1 MPGASSGVVSALSV
15 YVEPLA
21 ADARVGVIG
30 DVELGLHERLLE
42 LGARTVHL
50 FDPDPERVA
59 RTADE
64 VPRGVSVRM
73 LRDDFDVRDG
83 AFDLVIIP
91 DLGILP
97 DPAAA
102 VVRLRRVIDP
112 RGAVVAMGRARMEK
126 RDDDARNEGDGG
138 DDDRFPEL
146 APAVVEYAELYD
158 LFALQFESVTM
169 TGVLPFAGVVFAE
182 LGAGDDLAV
191 SVDTRLVDPDPPSVF
206 VVVAGRESSA
216 LDPYAIVQV
225 ATSSSPADAPS
236 AEDAEAEEVD
246 VDALDTIAIDIPILP
261 GLTAESH
268 RRDHDVATAFAAM
281 QLKAELLAAQL
292 DEHRARLS
300 IDGIRAAEHADR
312 VEQIALEREAAL
324 TRAAELEGVLVAAQQ
339 ALGGLERRLVA
350 AEEGMLER
358 DDQIAALNAELDAR
372 THNGQELTTESV
384 DVSPSVNDPHP
395 QVAELLARAER
406 AEASLALHV
415 ADLAQLSEAQA
426 AETHALEEQ
435 LRDRA
440 RVIAAMDKEL
450 ARREQL
456 VRELV
461 HSLEEA
467 RDNAAL
473 AGGAG
478 HVFEAAPIMPGVAPE
493 EVARLRRK
501 LDELALEVARR
512 EGELVAQAWWI
523 TELENE
529 KARLLSSARA
539 KQAPAP
545 SPAPSPADA
554 PAGGG
559 SRGPDLE
566 RELARTRDELDA
578 LRQALTQEHSARV
591 AAGSGEELA
600 RARAELARQAAL
612 LEQIKGRG
620 THPEG

>member
-1 MPGASSGVVSALSV
+1 MALDPSQDPADDDRDRMAGGPSAVVSALSV
-15 YVEPLA
+15 YVEPLV
-21 ADARVGVIG
+21 ADARVAVIG

-50 FDPDPERVA
+50 FDPDPQRVA

-73 LRDDFDVRDG
+73 LRDDFDVRDS
-83 AFDLVIIP
+83 AFDLVVIP

-97 DPAAA
+97 DPAGS
-102 VVRLRRVIDP
+102 VVRLRRVVDA
-112 RGAVVAMGRARMEK
+112 RGAVVAMGRARTQQQQ
-126 RDDDARNEGDGG
+126 
-138 DDDRFPEL
+138 DRELEPGERESFPEL

-191 SVDTRLVDPDPPSVF
+191 SVDTRLVVPGPPSVF
-206 VVVAGRESSA
+206 VVVAGREDSA

-225 ATSSSPADAPS
+225 ERSSDLADPAA
-236 AEDAEAEEVD
+236 EVD
-246 VDALDTIAIDIPILP
+246 VESLDTIAISIPIL
-261 GLTAESH
+261 ARDVD
-268 RRDHDVATAFAAM
+268 RRDHEVATAFAAM

-292 DEHRARLS
+292 DEHRARLAA
-300 IDGIRAAEHADR
+300 IDGRSAESADR
-312 VEQIALEREAAL
+312 LERVASERDAAL
-324 TRAAELEGVLVAAQQ
+324 TRAGELEGVLVAAQQ

-372 THNGQELTTESV
+372 TNNGQELTAEVV
-384 DVSPSVNDPHP
+384 DPE
-395 QVAELLARAER
+395 AIAALIARAER
-406 AEASLALHV
+406 AETSLALHV

-426 AETHALEEQ
+426 AETHMLEEQ
-435 LRDRA
+435 LRERA
-440 RVIAAMDKEL
+440 RVIAATDKEL
-450 ARREQL
+450 ARREHL

-461 HSLEEA
+461 LSLEEA
-467 RDNAAL
+467 RDNAVA

-478 HVFEAAPIMPGVAPE
+478 HVFEAAPAMPGVAPG

-501 LDELALEVARR
+501 LDDLALAVARR
-512 EGELVAQAWWI
+512 EGELVAQTWRI

-529 KARLLSSARA
+529 KARLLAARA
-539 KQAPAP
+539 AAAAPVARPAPARG
-545 SPAPSPADA
+545 ADPGRSA
-554 PAGGG
+554 
-559 SRGPDLE
+559 DLE

-578 LRQALTQEHSARV
+578 LRQALTQEHAARI
-591 AAGSGEELA
+591 AAESGEELS

-612 LEQIKGRG
+612 LEQIKGRR
-620 THPEG
+620 THPSD

>member
-1 MPGASSGVVSALSV
+1 MSGGSSAVVSALSV
-15 YVEPLA
+15 YVEPLV
-21 ADARVGVIG
+21 ADARVAVIG

-42 LGARTVHL
+42 LGARTVHA

-83 AFDLVIIP
+83 AFDLVVIP

-97 DPAAA
+97 DAAA
-102 VVRLRRVIDP
+102 AIVRLRRVIDA
-112 RGAVVAMGRARMEK
+112 RGAVVAMGRARTEQQEQ
-126 RDDDARNEGDGG
+126 DQAPG
-138 DDDRFPEL
+138 DDDTFPEL

-191 SVDTRLVDPDPPSVF
+191 SVDTRLVQPDPPSVF
-206 VVVAGRESSA
+206 VVVAGREESA

-225 ATSSSPADAPS
+225 AS
-236 AEDAEAEEVD
+236 AMAAQEPAEEGDID
-246 VDALDTIAIDIPILP
+246 VESLDTIAIDIPL
-261 GLTAESH
+261 LTREVD
-268 RRDHDVATAFAAM
+268 RRDHEVATAFAAM

-292 DEHRARLS
+292 DEHRARL
-300 IDGIRAAEHADR
+300 AAITSRGAEDAER
-312 VEQIALEREAAL
+312 FEEIVLERDGAL

-339 ALGGLERRLVA
+339 ALGGLERRLIA
-350 AEEGMLER
+350 AEQGMLER

-372 THNGQELTTESV
+372 TNNGQELTTETV
-384 DVSPSVNDPHP
+384 DPAK
-395 QVAELLARAER
+395 VAELLLRAER

-415 ADLAQLSEAQA
+415 SDLAQLSEAQA
-426 AETHALEEQ
+426 AETHMLEEQ

-440 RVIAAMDKEL
+440 RVIAATDKEL

-461 HSLEEA
+461 LSLEEA
-467 RDNAAL
+467 RDNAAAA
-473 AGGAG
+473 AGGGG
-478 HVFEAAPIMPGVAPE
+478 HVFEAAPVMPGVAPE

-501 LDELALEVARR
+501 LDDLALEVARR
-512 EGELVAQAWWI
+512 EGELVAQAWRI

-529 KARLLSSARA
+529 KARLLAARA
-539 KQAPAP
+539 TAPTPAP
-545 SPAPSPADA
+545 VAVLASPAPR
-554 PAGGG
+554 GGDVG
-559 SRGPDLE
+559 RSADLE

-578 LRQALTQEHSARV
+578 LRQALTQEHTARI
-591 AAGSGEELA
+591 AAESGEELS

-612 LEQIKGRG
+612 LEQIKGRR